1 VYVWIFGFY
10 GGVLLLAAGLFVAKR
25 TQTWVPGLLLVF
37 VAMMP
42 VVSYLG
48 RVGMAVQVMSLAV
61 AFTGI
66 AMAAVTDEERSRTL
80 VRASAG

>member
-1 VYVWIFGFY
+1 
-10 GGVLLLAAGLFVAKR
+10 LFVAKR
-25 TQTWVPGLLLVF
+25 TQAWVPGLLLVF

-66 AMAAVTDEERSRTL
+66 AMAAVSDEERSRTL